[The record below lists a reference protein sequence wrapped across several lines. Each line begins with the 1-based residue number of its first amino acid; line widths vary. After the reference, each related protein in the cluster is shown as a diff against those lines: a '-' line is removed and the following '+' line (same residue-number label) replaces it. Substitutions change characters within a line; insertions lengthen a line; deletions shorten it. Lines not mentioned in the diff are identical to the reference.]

1 MKRTFFINDQRIPR
15 EKTKKNGLFITQDKE
30 KISCISKSGPGWLAL
45 HIACDDRKK
54 VGIEEAIVVGENEG
68 KVQCMIQQRMSC

>member
-1 MKRTFFINDQRIPR
+1 MEIEHFYSYSDSSRENRI
-15 EKTKKNGLFITQDKE
+15 KNGLFITQDKE

-54 VGIEEAIVVGENEG
+54 
-68 KVQCMIQQRMSC
+68 SWH